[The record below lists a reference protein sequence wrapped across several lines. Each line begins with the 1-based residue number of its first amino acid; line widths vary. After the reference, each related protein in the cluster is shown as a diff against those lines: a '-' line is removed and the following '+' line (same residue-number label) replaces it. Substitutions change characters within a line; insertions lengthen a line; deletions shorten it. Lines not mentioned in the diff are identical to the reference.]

1 MISHAS
7 RRAIR
12 ESYIALRGLGY
23 EYQCRKVLYSRRGL
37 VVDVYCPCCEEDL
50 ERVAEKITTHKT
62 NFTQKD

>member
-1 MISHAS
+1 MTSEKT
-7 RRAIR
+7 RRAIK
-12 ESYIALRGLGY
+12 ETYLALKELGY
-23 EYQCRKVLYSRRGL
+23 EFQCRKVLYSRRGF